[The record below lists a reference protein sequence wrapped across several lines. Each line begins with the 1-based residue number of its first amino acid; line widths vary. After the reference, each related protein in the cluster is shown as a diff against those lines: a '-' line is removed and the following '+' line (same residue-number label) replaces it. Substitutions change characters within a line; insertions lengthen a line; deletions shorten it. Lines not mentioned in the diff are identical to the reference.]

1 MSAYPSIGAESRQ
14 VRDGRPIVQPV
25 SATEPQRM
33 SSAVSWAAIFAGATA
48 AAALSLVLLILGTGL
63 GLSAVSPWAP
73 KGISAEGFGISA
85 ITWITLT
92 QVAASGMGG
101 YLAGRLR
108 TKWVSVHSDEVYFRD
123 TAHGFLAWA
132 IASLATAALL
142 SSVTGAIVGNS
153 VQVGATVA
161 GTASVGA
168 ATMAAAARTSPGVDA
183 AGPSATGLSGYFVD
197 ALFRKDTT
205 SASAGPAT
213 AAPLADA
220 DASTAAS
227 VAETGRIFVNGIR
240 AGALPPEDIRYAGQ
254 LVAQRT
260 GLAQAD
266 AEKRVADSFA
276 RMQTKFRETETAAR
290 DAADKARKA
299 SAYAALWV
307 FISLLTGA
315 FVASLAATFGGRQRD
330 QQMHVQPN

>member
-1 MSAYPSIGAESRQ
+1 MSAYPSIGVENRQ
-14 VRDGRPIVQPV
+14 VRDGRPIVQQSV
-25 SATEPQRM
+25 SASETQRM

-85 ITWITLT
+85 IIWITLT
-92 QVAASGMGG
+92 QLAASGMGG

-142 SSVTGAIVGNS
+142 SSVTGAIVGS
-153 VQVGATVA
+153 GVQAGATVA
-161 GTASVGA
+161 GGASVGA
-168 ATMAAAARTSPGVDA
+168 ATMAAAAPSPGVDA

-197 ALFRKDTT
+197 SLFRKDTT
-205 SASAGPAT
+205 TSASADPAMT
-213 AAPLADA
+213 APVANADA
-220 DASTAAS
+220 AASRAAS
-227 VAETGRIFVNGIR
+227 VAETGRIFVNGLR
-240 AGALPPEDIRYAGQ
+240 AGALPPEDVRYAGL

-276 RMQTKFRETETAAR
+276 SMQTKFRETETAAR
-290 DAADKARKA
+290 NAADKARRA
-299 SAYAALWV
+299 TAYAAL
-307 FISLLTGA
+307 
-315 FVASLAATFGGRQRD
+315 
-330 QQMHVQPN
+330 